1 MIPNRVSVTSPK
13 HNIRQATD
21 TTTNERPILQARH
34 RTITAV
40 SSDLD
45 QDDLDRLGD
54 LLSVYWT
61 YHLPPRNY
69 PKILDDEHP
78 LHIVVNRLDSEN
90 EETTLEAV
98 RLLVK
103 FGTDVNT
110 RDRKGQTA
118 LHRLLGRLTPDKQ
131 QTTFTLMVQLLENGL
146 DPNALDQQGESVLH
160 VVINRLN
167 SKNVETI

>member
-1 MIPNRVSVTSPK
+1 MASPK
-13 HNIRQATD
+13 RSITQATD
-21 TTTNERPILQARH
+21 TMTYETSILQKRQRATNTRY
-34 RTITAV
+34 R
-40 SSDLD
+40 DLD
-45 QDDLDRLGD
+45 QGD
-54 LLSVYWT
+54 LRRLCNILSEYWT
-61 YHLPPRNY
+61 YHLPPRKY
-69 PKILDDEHP
+69 PKILNGEHA